1 MENFKL
7 FAVSRNQFIGCMVEG
22 NPFLV
27 INNFICNLY
36 LLIVILYLPQ
46 CWSWIQC
53 HSGGRTTG
61 MNKFKAESNIKFKFN
76 LDLNSKH
83 TAQSKTLR
91 FQHSI
96 SQTLLTCSSREFVWR
111 RCLNLLDLRDTGHY
125 FMV

>member
-36 LLIVILYLPQ
+36 LLIVIRYLPQ

-61 MNKFKAESNIKFKFN
+61 MNKFKAESNIKFKLN

-83 TAQSKTLR
+83 PAESKTLKI
-91 FQHSI
+91 QCSV
-96 SQTLLTCSSREFVWR
+96 LLAAAENSSGGDV
-111 RCLNLLDLRDTGHY
+111 
-125 FMV
+125 